1 MTGELRF
8 DEQVAV
14 VTGAGGGL
22 GRQYALLLAA
32 RGARVVVNDTGGSVT
47 GDGANTE
54 AASVVVEEIRAQGGE
69 AVADTHSVTTPD
81 GGQAI
86 VDTALDTWRRVD
98 IVINNAGI
106 VGDAPFEEMTADRL
120 EPLIDVHLK
129 GAFHVTRPAWTVM
142 RERRYGRI
150 LNTCSAAGI
159 LGAERMSNYGAAKTG
174 LIGFTRVLAAEGAGS
189 DIKVNAIAPI
199 AYTRMLAHSVDGAT
213 GQPAVENDAASQAV
227 LDDLVSQY
235 LRRLDPALVAP
246 VAAFLTHRDCPVSG
260 EIYTAGAGHVG
271 RFFIGRTRGFYH
283 PRLSV
288 EDIRD
293 HLDEIRDE
301 TGYTVPGGPGDEM
314 SELFTAMS
322 TWSE

>member
-1 MTGELRF
+1 MTNELRF

-14 VTGAGGGL
+14 ITGGGGGL
-22 GRQYALLLAA
+22 GKQYALLLAS
-32 RGARVVVNDTGGSVT
+32 RGARIVVNDTGGSVT
-47 GDGANTE
+47 GDGSNI
-54 AASVVVEEIRAQGGE
+54 AAAHSAAEEIRQHGGQ
-69 AVADTHSVTTPD
+69 AVADTHSVTSPE

-86 VDTALDTWRRVD
+86 IDTALRNWGRVD

-106 VGDAPFEEMTADRL
+106 VGDAPFEDMTADRF

-174 LIGFTRVLAAEGAGS
+174 LIGFTRVLAAEGAEHN
-189 DIKVNAIAPI
+189 IKVNAVAPI
-199 AYTRMLAHSVDGAT
+199 AYTRMLAHSVDGVT
-213 GQPAVENDAASQAV
+213 GQQAVENTAAARAV
-227 LDDLVSQY
+227 LDDLVGQY
-235 LRRLDPALVAP
+235 LQKLDPALVAP

-260 EIYTAGAGHVG
+260 EIYTVGAGHVA
-271 RFFIGRTRGFYH
+271 RFFIGRTRGFYR
-283 PRLSV
+283 PGLTI
-288 EDIRD
+288 EDVRE

-301 TGYTVPGGPGDEM
+301 AGYTVPGGPGDEM
-314 SELFTAMS
+314 SELFATIMGS
-322 TWSE
+322 